1 MSILFSHGTKEQMEH
16 NLLEQGL
23 DMGGLCENLT
33 LVLLQKRSFVVMK
46 DEIETIISCQ
56 TPDGAGPLLE
66 RMYKFLTMKR

>member
-1 MSILFSHGTKEQMEH
+1 MAEH
-16 NLLEQGL
+16 NLPEQGL
-23 DMGGLCENLT
+23 HVRASCEKT
-33 LVLLQKRSFVVMK
+33 DIEVGLQKRSFVVMK